1 MALLV
6 LTPEDRQALL
16 RLRDTA
22 PKPFQRERAAAL
34 LKVADGHPVAEV
46 ARHGLLRPRRRGTVY
61 GWVRD
66 FRHRGLSALS
76 IRKGRGRKP
85 AFSPSLPGEPGGQR
99 GALARRPA

>member
-6 LTPEDRQALL
+6 LTSEDRQALL

-34 LKVADGHPVAEV
+34 LKVADGLPVSEV
-46 ARHGLLRPRRRGTVY
+46 ARHGLLRPRRRGTLY

-66 FRHRGLSALS
+66 FRQRGLAALS
-76 IRKGRGRKP
+76 IRPGRGRKP
-85 AFSPSLPGEPGGQR
+85 AFSPSLPGEPRGQR
-99 GALARRPA
+99 SAPARREA